1 MYKAHMKELNIA
13 FIGAGNMSGSI
24 IGGMVNAGYSPNKIT
39 ASNPS
44 TPKLEKLKTEFSIK
58 ITTDNLAAIRDSDVV
73 VLGVKP
79 QMMETV
85 CSDIATLGETLKD
98 KLFISLAVGI
108 TAHRL
113 QTLLQQAV
121 PMIRCMPNTPSLYSL
136 GVSGLYSKGASDQQ
150 QDFATRMFE
159 PVGEVVWVNEEQGVD
174 AVAAVSGSGPA
185 YYFLFMEGMIK
196 KSIELGFEE
205 EVARK
210 MVQQTALGA
219 AHMASKSADDIAT
232 LRSNVTS
239 KGGTTAAAI
248 ASFQTS
254 NLENII
260 DTAMQSACERAA
272 ELAKELG

>member
-1 MYKAHMKELNIA
+1 MKELNIA

-24 IGGMVNAGYSPNKIT
+24 IGGMVKGGYTPEKII
-39 ASNPS
+39 ASNRS
-44 TPKLEKLKTEFSIK
+44 TPKLDKLHAEFSIRT
-58 ITTDNLAAIRDSDVV
+58 TTDNLAAIRESDVV

-79 QMMETV
+79 QMMEAV
-85 CSDIATLGETLKD
+85 CSDIATLGDLLKG

-108 TAHRL
+108 TASRL
-113 QTLLQQAV
+113 QTLLQQQVAMV
-121 PMIRCMPNTPSLYSL
+121 RCMPNTPSLYSL
-136 GVSGLYSKGASDQQ
+136 GVSGLYATGASEDQKA
-150 QDFATRMFE
+150 FATQMFE

-196 KSIELGFEE
+196 KAMDLGFDEAT
-205 EVARK
+205 ARR

-219 AHMASKSADDIAT
+219 AHMASQSPDDIST

-239 KGGTTAAAI
+239 KGGTTAAAL
-248 ASFQTS
+248 ASFQAS
-254 NLENII
+254 DLESII
-260 DTAMQSACERAA
+260 DTAMQAACDRAA

>member
-1 MYKAHMKELNIA
+1 MNELKIA

-24 IGGMVNAGYSPNKIT
+24 IGGMVNAGYSSQNII
-39 ASNPS
+39 ASNRS
-44 TPKLEKLKTEFSIK
+44 TPKLDKLHNQFAIQT
-58 ITTDNLAAIRDSDVV
+58 TTDNLLAIRESDVV

-79 QMMETV
+79 QMMEAV
-85 CSDIATLGETLKD
+85 CSEISTLGDSLSN

-108 TAHRL
+108 TATRL
-113 QTLLQQAV
+113 KTLLKQNVA
-121 PMIRCMPNTPSLYSL
+121 MIRCMPNTPSLYSL
-136 GVSGLYSKGASDQQ
+136 GVSGLYATGASDTQK
-150 QDFATRMFE
+150 DFATQMFT
-159 PVGEVVWVNEEQGVD
+159 PIGEVVWVEEEQGVD

-196 KSIELGFEE
+196 KAIALGFDETT
-205 EVARK
+205 ARK

-219 AHMASKSADDIAT
+219 AHMASKSEDDIST

-248 ASFQTS
+248 ASFEAS
-254 NLENII
+254 DLENII